1 MTAMEEATVENIS
14 VRLPPEICKKLGLEA
29 RKLALETGEVV
40 TVSDMIRAC
49 IGEKFPQVST
59 RVRREAAALVALRE
73 EVATLSE
80 RNASLEREIAG
91 LAKTLV
97 ELFPTLATK
106 VQVKKLTD
114 VLETIFQAQQGS

>member
-1 MTAMEEATVENIS
+1 MENTS
-14 VRLPPEICKKLGLEA
+14 VRLAPEICKKLGLEA
-29 RKLALETGEVV
+29 RKLAQETGETV
-40 TVSDMIRAC
+40 TVSDLIRAC

-80 RNASLEREIAG
+80 RNANLEREIAG

-97 ELFPTLATK
+97 DLFPTLATK

-114 VLETIFQAQQGS
+114 VLETIFQAQHGS